1 MTTRSLPTRPE
12 PQPAHPVLEQP
23 TEPLWTVE
31 EVAQYL
37 RLEPDTVRAM
47 ARDVKLPAIKVG
59 RMWRFKRSA
68 LQKYL
73 NEQGLSET

>member
-1 MTTRSLPTRPE
+1 MNLKAVSLQNGQE
-12 PQPAHPVLEQP
+12 DN

-47 ARDVKLPAIKVG
+47 ARDAKLPAIKVG
-59 RMWRFKRSA
+59 RMWRFRRSA
-68 LQKYL
+68 LHKYF
-73 NEQGLSET
+73 SESTDEE